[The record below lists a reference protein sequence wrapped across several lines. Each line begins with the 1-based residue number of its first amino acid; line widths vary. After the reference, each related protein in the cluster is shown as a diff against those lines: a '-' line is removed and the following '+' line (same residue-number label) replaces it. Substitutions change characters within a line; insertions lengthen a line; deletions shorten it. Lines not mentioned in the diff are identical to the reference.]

1 MKRSVTLLTMAGLG
15 AGLIYFLDPKRGP
28 HRREVVKD
36 KVSGAIHNAKAK
48 ISRKSGDVSKN
59 YMSAG
64 NRQF

>member
-28 HRREVVKD
+28 HRREVVRD
-36 KVSGAIHNAKAK
+36 KVSGAIHSAKAK
-48 ISRKSGDVSKN
+48 ISRKSGDVSRN
-59 YMSAG
+59 YMAAG